1 MTQISDPSAIVSTRE
16 TGTSRY
22 ELRADGV
29 IVQRVISAKTQSLAD
44 ARENTAAFASL
55 AAGRKHAL
63 MVDLRSNF
71 ATERGVR
78 EHYAS
83 AEAVEYCSAIAL
95 LIRSAAGRVI
105 GNFFLAL
112 QTPSVP
118 TRMFAEEADAVAWV
132 RRIAPVRRG

>member
-1 MTQISDPSAIVSTRE
+1 MTPTDPAAIVRTQE

-29 IVQRVISAKTQSLAD
+29 IVQRVISAKTQTLAD
-44 ARENTAAFASL
+44 ARENTDAFSSL
-55 AAGRKHAL
+55 AAGGKHAL
-63 MVDLRSNF
+63 VVDMRTNF

-83 AEAVEYCSAIAL
+83 PEAVAHCSAIAL
-95 LIRSAAGRVI
+95 LIQSAAGRVI

-112 QTPSVP
+112 QSPAVP
-118 TRMFAEEADAVAWV
+118 TRMFAEEAEALAWV
-132 RRIAPVRRG
+132 RRIAPARR

>member
-1 MTQISDPSAIVSTRE
+1 MTQTTDPAEIVRAHE

-29 IVQRVISAKTQSLAD
+29 IVQRVTSPKTQTLAD

-55 AAGRKHAL
+55 AAGTSHAL
-63 MVDLRSNF
+63 VVDLRSNF

-83 AEAVEYCSAIAL
+83 PEAVAYCSAIAL
-95 LIRSAAGRVI
+95 LIRSAAGRVV

-112 QTPSVP
+112 QSPAVP
-118 TRMFAEEADAVAWV
+118 TRMFAEEADALAWV
-132 RRIAPVRRG
+132 RRIAG